1 MTHALAEECAVGNER
16 RNRALRRARQQAAV
30 ERAPLRGLHL
40 WTLTG
45 RLFLLAGARERLQDL
60 VRQLRK
66 EGMARAACAV
76 PEALGPAGLP
86 AGFGHAPLKVAEVE
100 RLARMRFRWFRALD
114 LGPGDPSLTLAGETV
129 VARIPAEELPHVLA
143 ALEDG
148 SFPSFSFQSLVYTGG
163 QTLALAGDWL
173 GIE

>member
-1 MTHALAEECAVGNER
+1 MGKER

-45 RLFLLAGARERLQDL
+45 RLFL
-60 VRQLRK
+60 
-66 EGMARAACAV
+66 
-76 PEALGPAGLP
+76 
-86 AGFGHAPLKVAEVE
+86 
-100 RLARMRFRWFRALD
+100 RALE
-114 LGPGDPSLTLAGETV
+114 LGPGEPSLTLMGETL
-129 VARIPAEELPHVLA
+129 VARVRAEDLPHVLA
-143 ALEDG
+143 DLEDG
-148 SFPSFSFQSLVYTGG
+148 AFPSFSFRSLVYTGG